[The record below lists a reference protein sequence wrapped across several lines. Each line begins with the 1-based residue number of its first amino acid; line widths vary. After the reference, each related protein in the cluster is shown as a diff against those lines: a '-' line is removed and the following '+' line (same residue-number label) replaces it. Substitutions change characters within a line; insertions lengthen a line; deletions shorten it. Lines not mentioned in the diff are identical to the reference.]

1 VVERDLGVRALD
13 HRCEAS
19 HGAEIDHFPERYHGR
34 ARVGRLNARTGD
46 HRDAAAL
53 VGDRYEIIRELGRGG
68 MGTVYLARDRVRDL
82 PVALKTVSRADPGR
96 VGHLKREFRAVSG
109 LRHPN
114 LVELYELT
122 AEPAGCYFTMEL
134 VEGIDPRRWVR
145 GESGFVGTD
154 VQTAAASYGPATM
167 SQIAGDTLS
176 SSAPYPTPSTPTP
189 SSVKVRA
196 GGRPLPGPVP
206 IDAARLRSVIAQLA
220 EGLSFLHGR
229 GVVHRDVK
237 VSNALVRR
245 DGVVKLLDFG
255 LAFDWR
261 TATTAEGSGASS
273 GPLVGTVA
281 YMAPEYLH
289 GHRVS
294 PAMDL
299 YALGVLIFEL
309 VTGAPPFAGSF
320 YEIVAAHVEQR
331 APRAIAFN
339 PDVPE
344 DIDELIAM
352 LLVKDPA
359 VRPTADEV
367 ADAAR
372 TERSAERRW
381 ARPRPRFVGRD
392 AELAALEAAV
402 RAAGEGV
409 PRLVVV
415 AGPSGAGKTAVCD
428 ELLARVSLKDVRV
441 WRGRCDERERVA
453 YRAFDEI
460 VDGFAAEVDQAGV
473 TFQDLEHAGALVR
486 VFPTLTSAAAPSIR
500 DLAPASADLR
510 VERER
515 AFGALAAVL
524 GRRLGERT
532 GLIVVDDLQW
542 ADHGSLELIEV
553 LVREGG
559 RLAIVVTCASDDAG
573 HLPGEIAALVERLG
587 DRASTV
593 AIGALE
599 NARVAELIRS
609 VSPGAPPAVIA
620 AAVHAAAGNPYL
632 AELVATEL
640 AADGGAP
647 DDVEGAEARRIQR
660 LPSDELAVAEA
671 ASAAGGTVS
680 FGQLRHVTALDG
692 PVLQSALRALELE
705 RVLRTA
711 SGAAGDVVY
720 DFYHHRLRRAAYQ
733 LVADEPRKD
742 LHRRFAGWHE
752 VRVEPQ
758 REALAHHWELAG
770 EPARAAPWAL
780 AAADAATD
788 QLAFD
793 HAARWYQ
800 RAIELGLPARDA
812 ARARERAAQV
822 LLWSGAFAAAA
833 DRCRELAG
841 ARTGAD
847 RDRWLLKAAE
857 AEIKLGELAPGL
869 ALIDR
874 ILAPRGQS
882 WTERRL
888 VGVARTAWAA
898 ARLMLP
904 RRGRHGGEADAVMAD
919 AYRVVASFLSTPRP
933 VEAFE
938 YVLRS
943 IELARSRGD
952 VAGEGTGLAI
962 VAGYLAAGT
971 LGRFGDA
978 IIHRAA
984 ALSEAS
990 GDPYAR
996 MVSAAS
1002 AAILATSR
1010 GRWDEMRAA
1019 QERGERICKELGLER
1034 SWEASFLRSYRAL
1047 GELYAGDL
1055 GRALELADSL
1065 YERAPDLFTRAM
1077 IGSFQG
1083 RALAAAGRT
1092 AEAAERLGALVGDPA
1107 AARGLPRMYRYAL
1120 EGELALATGRWRDA
1134 IAVAAEMGGAARA
1147 EWLWL
1152 LPAVAVMRDVI
1163 AATGELGGGSPR
1175 RARALARRI
1184 GMRGGASFYAPT
1196 ALRLEAQAE
1205 RALGDDRRADELLD
1219 RAEAA
1224 AARRGGAIERAAIAA
1239 LRGAAPPPVL
1249 RAAVGWVT
1257 AGGAG
1262 GA

>member
-1 VVERDLGVRALD
+1 
-13 HRCEAS
+13 
-19 HGAEIDHFPERYHGR
+19 
-34 ARVGRLNARTGD
+34 
-46 HRDAAAL
+46 
-53 VGDRYEIIRELGRGG
+53 

-82 PVALKTVSRADPGR
+82 PVALKTVSRADTGR
-96 VGHLKREFRAVSG
+96 VAHLKREFRAVSG

-114 LVELYELT
+114 LVELHELT
-122 AEPAGCYFTMEL
+122 AEPAGCFFTMEL
-134 VEGIDPRRWVR
+134 IEGVDPRRWVR
-145 GESGFVGTD
+145 GEPDGFIGGD
-154 VQTAAASYGPATM
+154 HHTAGVIYEA
-167 SQIAGDTLS
+167 TLS
-176 SSAPYPTPSTPTP
+176 QVAADTIASGPPTPAPTPRTPGTPTATAR
-189 SSVKVRA
+189 VRS

-220 EGLSFLHGR
+220 EGLAFLHGK

-245 DGVVKLLDFG
+245 DGLVKLLDFG

-261 TATTAEGSGASS
+261 TAGSEPGTAASS

-299 YALGVLIFEL
+299 YALGVLVFEL
-309 VTGAPPFAGSF
+309 VTGAPPFDGSF

-339 PDVPE
+339 SDVPE
-344 DIDELIAM
+344 DVDELIAM

-359 VRPTADEV
+359 VRPSADEV

-372 TERSAERRW
+372 AERSAERRW
-381 ARPRPRFVGRD
+381 ARPRPRFVGREP
-392 AELAALEAAV
+392 ELAVLDTAV
-402 RAAGEGV
+402 RAAGLGT
-409 PRLVVV
+409 PRLEVVS
-415 AGPSGAGKTAVCD
+415 GPSGAGKTALCE
-428 ELLARVSLKDVRV
+428 ELLGRVSLKDVRV
-441 WRGRCDERERVA
+441 WRGRCDERERVP

-473 TFQDLEHAGALVR
+473 TFADLAHAGALVR
-486 VFPTLTSAAAPSIR
+486 VFPALTTAVAPSIR
-500 DLAPASADLR
+500 ELTAATADLR
-510 VERER
+510 VERDR

-532 GLIVVDDLQW
+532 GLIVIDDLQW
-542 ADHGSLELIEV
+542 ADAGSLELIEV
-553 LVREGG
+553 LIREAG
-559 RLAIVVTCASDDAG
+559 RLAIIVTCTTDDEGRIPPEITA
-573 HLPGEIAALVERLG
+573 LLERVGERGGSIAL
-587 DRASTV
+587 
-593 AIGALE
+593 GALE
-599 NARVAELIRS
+599 DARVADLVRS
-609 VSPGAPPAVIA
+609 VAPSSTAAVIA
-620 AAVHAAAGNPYL
+620 EAVRAAAGNPYL
-632 AELVATEL
+632 AELVASEL
-640 AADGGAP
+640 VAGDGAP
-647 DDVEGAEARRIQR
+647 EDVEGAEARRIWR
-660 LPSDELAVAEA
+660 LAPAELAVAEA

-680 FGQLRHVTALDG
+680 FAQLRHVTELGG
-692 PVLQSALRALELE
+692 PALQSALRALELE

-711 SGAAGDVVY
+711 AGGPGDSGDVVY
-720 DFYHHRLRRAAYQ
+720 DFYHHRLRRAAYHQ
-733 LVADEPRKD
+733 VEAEPRQE
-742 LHRRFAGWHE
+742 LHRRFAGWYE
-752 VRVEPQ
+752 DRVRPE

-770 EPARAAPWAL
+770 EPGRAAPWAL
-780 AAADAATD
+780 AAADGAID

-800 RAIELGLPARDA
+800 RAIELGLPTRDA
-812 ARARERAAQV
+812 RRARERAAEA

-833 DRCRELAG
+833 ERCRELADG
-841 ARTGAD
+841 RTGAE

-874 ILAPRGQS
+874 ILVTRGHPWS
-882 WTERRL
+882 ERRL
-888 VGVARTAWAA
+888 AGVARTAWAA
-898 ARLMLP
+898 ARLVLP
-904 RRGRHGGEADAVMAD
+904 RRRAIESDADAVLAD

-943 IELARSRGD
+943 IELARRRGD
-952 VAGEGTGLAI
+952 VAGEATGLAI

-971 LGRFGDA
+971 LGRFGDS
-978 IIHRAA
+978 IITRST

-990 GDPYAR
+990 ADPYAR
-996 MVSAAS
+996 MVSAA
-1002 AAILATSR
+1002 AAGILATIR
-1010 GRWDEMRAA
+1010 GRWDDMRAA
-1019 QERGERICKELGLER
+1019 QDRGERICKELGLER

-1047 GELYAGDL
+1047 GELYAGELDRAIDL
-1055 GRALELADSL
+1055 AGSL

-1092 AEAAERLGALVGDPA
+1092 VEAAQSLAALVADPA

-1134 IAVAAEMGGAARA
+1134 VAVADQMGKAARG
-1147 EWLWL
+1147 EWLSI

-1163 AATGELGGGSPR
+1163 AATGELGAGSPR

-1184 GMRGGASFYAPT
+1184 GRRGDASFYAPT
-1196 ALRLEAQAE
+1196 ALRLEGQAE
-1205 RALGDDRRADELLD
+1205 LALGDDARARSLLD
-1219 RAEAA
+1219 RAAEAA
-1224 AARRGGAIERAAIAA
+1224 ALRGGRIERAAIAA
-1239 LRGAAPPPVL
+1239 LRGTAPPLEL
-1249 RAAVGWVT
+1249 RAAVAWVT
-1257 AGGAG
+1257 AGGG